1 MKTRNRKLSYVS
13 TLLSLCLVL
22 GLVFSSTGNAAE
34 KPQSLR
40 LAANVVG
47 SLMYAVGGGL
57 SNVTEKNSDLKIE
70 ILPQGNIIAFPMFA
84 SQECDLVL
92 SATDEAHMAYRGLA
106 VYGKMTKGKGIDMRM
121 LMIGNPIQAG
131 IMVAKDS
138 GINSAADLKG
148 KRVTLDFGTHHA
160 LTMGAKA
167 CLVGLK
173 LSEKDVKKVRTTEV
187 PAGMRLVMEG
197 KADACFGAIGV
208 PAFRELEAARG
219 ARYLGLDSSPETWKQ
234 INAIF
239 AGYFPAKVKPSKVA
253 IGVVEPMILLGKN
266 FSLISRMDLSE
277 ATAYLLTKTLWE
289 NDAKLAPYHPRLRGW
304 KKMNYV
310 STRSPVPYHSG
321 AIKFYEEVGVWSAD
335 MQKHQDA
342 LLALKK

>member
-1 MKTRNRKLSYVS
+1 MKNRSRKLRFISIC
-13 TLLSLCLVL
+13 LSLCFVV
-22 GLVFSSTGNAAE
+22 GLAFTPAGIAAD

-57 SNVTEKNSDLKIE
+57 AGVTEKTSDLKIE
-70 ILPQGNIIAFPMFA
+70 ILPQGNVVAFPMFA
-84 SQECDLVL
+84 TQECDLVL
-92 SATDEAHMAYRGLA
+92 AATDEADMAYRGSA

-173 LSEKDVKKVRTTEV
+173 LSQKDVKKVRTTEV

-197 KADACFGAIGV
+197 KADACFGAVGV

-219 ARYLGLDSSPETWKQ
+219 ARYLGLDSSPETWKE
-234 INAIF
+234 INKIF
-239 AGYFPAKVKPSKVA
+239 HGYYPAKVKPSKVA

-266 FSLISRMDLSE
+266 FSLISRTDLSDD
-277 ATAYLLTKTLWE
+277 TAYLLTKTLWE
-289 NDAKLAPYHPRLRGW
+289 NDAKLAPYHPKLRGW
-304 KKMNYV
+304 KKKFYV
-310 STRSPVPYHSG
+310 STKSPVPYHPG
-321 AIKFYEEVGVWSAD
+321 AIKFYKEVGAWNED
-335 MQKHQDA
+335 LQKHQDA
-342 LLALKK
+342 LLSLKK

>member
-1 MKTRNRKLSYVS
+1 MKNSNRKLSFIS
-13 TLLSLCLVL
+13 ICLGLCLVV
-22 GLVFSSTGNAAE
+22 GLVFAPAGIAAD

-57 SNVTEKNSDLKIE
+57 AGVTEKNSDLKIE
-70 ILPQGNIIAFPMFA
+70 ILPQGNVVSFPMFA

-92 SATDEAHMAYRGLA
+92 AATDEADMAYRGSA

-160 LTMGAKA
+160 LTMGARA

-219 ARYLGLDSSPETWKQ
+219 ARYLGLDPSPETWKE
-234 INAIF
+234 INKIF
-239 AGYFPAKVKPSKVA
+239 HGYYPAKVKPSKVA

-266 FSLISRMDLSE
+266 FSLISRTDLSDD
-277 ATAYLLTKTLWE
+277 TAYLLTKTLWE
-289 NDAKLAPYHPRLRGW
+289 NDAKLAPYHPKLRGW
-304 KKMNYV
+304 KKKFYV
-310 STRSPVPYHSG
+310 STKSPVPYHPG
-321 AIKFYEEVGVWSAD
+321 AIKFYKEVGAWNED
-335 MQKHQDA
+335 LQKHQDA